1 VLGRTRFKEFVASPE
16 GIPTNILSERLS
28 RLLSHGIVTQV
39 SAGEGSG
46 HLAYRLTD
54 KGRALHPILAAMRD
68 WGLAW
73 EKGTQAK
80 LGGGPT
86 GEAEA

>member
-1 VLGRTRFKEFVASPE
+1 
-16 GIPTNILSERLS
+16 
-28 RLLSHGIVTQV
+28 
-39 SAGEGSG
+39 
-46 HLAYRLTD
+46 
-54 KGRALHPILAAMRD
+54 MRD